1 MEPIVCI
8 IDDDLVSQFATR
20 YTIEQSN
27 KNCRVISFD
36 NAEEA
41 LENFKECF
49 LTQRELPTIL
59 LLDLVMPVMDGWT
72 LMVEIEKF
80 LGNDCHIEVNI
91 LSAFQN
97 SKDRIRAKEHPMV
110 RGFFDKPLSKNN
122 LDIIFQSRTV

>member
-27 KNCRVISFD
+27 KNCRVTSFD

-41 LENFKECF
+41 LESFKESL
-49 LTQRELPTIL
+49 LTQKELPTIL

-72 LMVEIEKF
+72 MMEEIEKL
-80 LGNDCHIEVNI
+80 LGHECHMQVYI

-97 SKDRIRAKEHPMV
+97 SKDRIHAKEHPMV

-122 LDIIFQSRTV
+122 LDIIFESRTV